1 MPFELARRAS
11 AHRMLERLQNARRL
25 QILERLHSFHEKL
38 PVWIALGCF
47 LCDSFEHML
56 VPLRV
61 LRRTIQE
68 NLELHP
74 PCIWV
79 AVGILRLTHQ
89 GIF

>member
-25 QILERLHSFHEKL
+25 QILERLDSFHKEVR
-38 PVWIALGCF
+38 VWIALGCLF
-47 LCDSFEHML
+47 CDSLEHML
-56 VPLRV
+56 VSLQV
-61 LRRTIQE
+61 LRRTIQV

-79 AVGILRLTHQ
+79 TVGILQ
-89 GIF
+89 SI